1 MVSEG
6 RVTGGPRL
14 PIMGGASGAEA
25 SSVAPPACARACA
38 RLRPIPRDRQATV
51 RRASLTSGRG
61 RGAGCVRE
69 RTDEWLRGR
78 RRLAKEVDNDPNRWL
93 IDHLPGGDGRGPT
106 GSSGMPQVGSDDDAI
121 EVAVIQELAD
131 PGRIRRARKCYRGE
145 QERDG
150 HENHRHDGSY
160 QTHARKPSANMAGL
174 QLARADDEPRSR
186 GHGGTIAGEPDV
198 ARRRGVL
205 VGEKAMSFGWA
216 RAPISALMILARMAY
231 SVLSAASA
239 LSSQYVIPISR
250 YIIVAVPRCS

>member
-1 MVSEG
+1 
-6 RVTGGPRL
+6 
-14 PIMGGASGAEA
+14 
-25 SSVAPPACARACA
+25 
-38 RLRPIPRDRQATV
+38 
-51 RRASLTSGRG
+51 
-61 RGAGCVRE
+61 
-69 RTDEWLRGR
+69 
-78 RRLAKEVDNDPNRWL
+78 
-93 IDHLPGGDGRGPT
+93 
-106 GSSGMPQVGSDDDAI
+106 MPQVGSDDDAI

-198 ARRRGVL
+198 ARRQGVL